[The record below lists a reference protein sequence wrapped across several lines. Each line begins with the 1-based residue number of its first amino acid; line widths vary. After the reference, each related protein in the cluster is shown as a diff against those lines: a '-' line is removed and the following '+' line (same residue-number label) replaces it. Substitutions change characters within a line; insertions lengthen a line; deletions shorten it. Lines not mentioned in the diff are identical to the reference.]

1 MLKPK
6 FDCPTNQIDTDI
18 SDFDAND
25 IAMSIRETKSY
36 LTTGNLSTII
46 VVRQRNGRWKVQ
58 TNVIAFLVAHCLGV
72 LSIPAQELVVNV
84 ERACT

>member
-6 FDCPTNQIDTDI
+6 FDCPVAQIDTDI
-18 SDFDAND
+18 SDYDAND
-25 IAMSIRETKSY
+25 VAMSIRETKSY
-36 LTTGNLSTII
+36 LTTGQLSTII

-72 LSIPAQELVVNV
+72 LSIPAQELVLDA
-84 ERACT
+84 ERSCA